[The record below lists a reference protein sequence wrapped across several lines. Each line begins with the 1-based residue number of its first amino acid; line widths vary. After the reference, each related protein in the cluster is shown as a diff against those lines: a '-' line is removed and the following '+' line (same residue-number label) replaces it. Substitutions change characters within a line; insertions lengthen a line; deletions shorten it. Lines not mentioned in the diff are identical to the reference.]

1 MKPCFLFTLPFL
13 IPASAFP
20 VANVDPSGFQELGTL
35 SNNLKERLSISDTE
49 NELGLCRPVT
59 VIFAR
64 GTIEPGNVGTLTG
77 PPFFSALG
85 LVVGRDNF
93 GIQGVPYAAT
103 IGGYL
108 AGGDADGSSNLASL
122 TKQAASQCP
131 DTQIVL
137 SGYR

>member
-1 MKPCFLFTLPFL
+1 MKLCLLFALPLL

-20 VANVDPSGFQELGTL
+20 VVNVETSGFQELGTL
-35 SNNLKERLSISDTE
+35 SNSLKERLSISDTE

-59 VIFAR
+59 IIFAR

-77 PPFFSALG
+77 PPFFNALG
-85 LVVGRDNF
+85 LLVGRDSF
-93 GIQGVPYAAT
+93 GVQGVPYAAT

-122 TKQAASQCP
+122 TEQAASQCP
-131 DTQIVL
+131 GTQIIL